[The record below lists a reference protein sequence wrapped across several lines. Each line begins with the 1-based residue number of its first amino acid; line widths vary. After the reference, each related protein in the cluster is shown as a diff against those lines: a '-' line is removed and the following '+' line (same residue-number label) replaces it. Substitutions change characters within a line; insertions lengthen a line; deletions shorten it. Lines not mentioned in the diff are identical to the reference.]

1 MERLYLAGYKADVFV
16 CAYPLPGINEVVR
29 QNEDGSYTILISEA
43 LQKVKQLEALN
54 HAIRH
59 IMNEDW
65 SGGDVNEIERERH
78 AEETQGRQI

>member
-1 MERLYLAGYKADVFV
+1 MERLYLSGCKDDVFV
-16 CAYPLPGINEVVR
+16 CIYSLPGINEVVR

-59 IMNEDW
+59 IVREDW
-65 SGGDVNEIERERH
+65 NGGDVNEIERKAH
-78 AEETQGRQI
+78 NAKKKK

>member
-1 MERLYLAGYKADVFV
+1 MQKVYLKGYNADIWVYE
-16 CAYPLPGINEVVR
+16 YPLPGIREVVR